1 MDQLQRMMKKA
12 KKITDYYDY
21 LQQRSFYMLIDA
33 FSKTKESL
41 YQSDQKSII
50 QWRLKALAQM
60 GGLTK
65 DVVDFISK
73 NIGYSKKAIYD
84 LIQDEGL
91 KVAKHMSKDLS
102 ETLNQPTKGISTDTM
117 QIINSY
123 ADQTFRDVDN
133 YVNQTL
139 LTTNTN
145 RNPVLKTYQEIV
157 NKTVLDVSTG
167 IKTPQVA
174 LKDNILQWYDK
185 GLPTTLVDKG
195 GHNWS
200 LEGYTR
206 TVINSTTH
214 RVFNEARMSTMKEF
228 DSVLATMSSH
238 PAARPACAPIQGKV
252 VCIVSKSDPRADLS
266 YPNIYDY
273 GFGKPAGTQGINCA
287 HILYP
292 YIKGVSHNYQKQYD
306 PKEAVRNAAIQQK
319 QRYYERQIRH
329 YKHKRELAERINDPS
344 QVKKI
349 NQNIRGYQA
358 KLRTIVKDNKFL
370 TRQYNRERI
379 IPTPQKVLNERGAKI
394 RLTQKQ
400 DKQAVHIL
408 NTPEYKRELE
418 KRPYAPSYFTI
429 SPKEIDNIVQAK
441 ASKDMSFKA
450 FQFVNADKTIGIY
463 KDRTGKS
470 EATNRMKLMQSKNG
484 YHAVPAPKEDKR
496 NEGNK

>member
-1 MDQLQRMMKKA
+1 MMKKA

-84 LIQDEGL
+84 LIQDESL

-102 ETLNQPTKGISTDTM
+102 EALNQPTKGISTDTM

-167 IKTPQVA
+167 VKTPQVA
-174 LKDNILQWYDK
+174 LRDNILQWYDK

-306 PKEAVRNAAIQQK
+306 PKEAVKNAAIQQK

-370 TRQYNRERI
+370 TRQYDRERI
-379 IPTPQKVLNERGAKI
+379 VPTPQKILNERGAKI

-408 NTPEYKRELE
+408 NTPEYKRELK

-429 SPKEIDNIVQAK
+429 SPKEIDNIVKSQANK
-441 ASKDMSFKA
+441 TESFNA
-450 FQFVNADKTIGIY
+450 FQFINTDKPIGVY
-463 KDRTGKS
+463 KDKTGKS
-470 EATNRMKLMQSKNG
+470 EITTRMKLMQSKNG

-496 NEGNK
+496 NESN

>member
-1 MDQLQRMMKKA
+1 MDQQLQRMLKKA

-84 LIQDEGL
+84 LIQDESL

-102 ETLNQPTKGISTDTM
+102 EALNQPTKGISTDTM

-167 IKTPQVA
+167 VKTPQVA
-174 LKDNILQWYDK
+174 LRDNILQWYDK

-306 PKEAVRNAAIQQK
+306 PKEAVKNAAIQQK

-370 TRQYNRERI
+370 IRQYDRERI
-379 IPTPQKVLNERGAKI
+379 VPTPQKILNERGAKI

-408 NTPEYKRELE
+408 NTPEYKRELK

-429 SPKEIDNIVQAK
+429 SPKEIDNIVKSQANK
-441 ASKDMSFKA
+441 TESFNA
-450 FQFVNADKTIGIY
+450 FQFINTDKPIGVY
-463 KDRTGKS
+463 KDKTGKS
-470 EATNRMKLMQSKNG
+470 EITTRMKLMQSKNG

-496 NEGNK
+496 NESN